1 MDISSILLA
10 VVVLLAATAISIL
23 LFERLG
29 FGFILGFIV
38 AGIIVG
44 PHIPGHLPVHA
55 VEELQSVAE
64 PGVALFLFTV
74 GLEMRP
80 GKVWAMRP
88 TDLRLGSTQM
98 LLTAALL
105 SSYLMFVVHATWETA
120 TVVGLAS
127 GMTSTTIV
135 MATLGE
141 RGGLASEHGRTT
153 FVARTARR

>member
-10 VVVLLAATAISIL
+10 VVVLLAATAISVL

-29 FGFILGFIV
+29 FGSISGFIV

-44 PHIPGHLPVHA
+44 PHTPGPVPVHA

-64 PGVALFLFTV
+64 LGLALFLFTV

-80 GKVWAMRP
+80 GKVWAMRR
-88 TDLRLGSTQM
+88 LIFGLGSTQM

-105 SSYLMFVVHATWETA
+105 SSYLMIVVHAT
-120 TVVGLAS
+120 
-127 GMTSTTIV
+127 
-135 MATLGE
+135 
-141 RGGLASEHGRTT
+141 
-153 FVARTARR
+153 